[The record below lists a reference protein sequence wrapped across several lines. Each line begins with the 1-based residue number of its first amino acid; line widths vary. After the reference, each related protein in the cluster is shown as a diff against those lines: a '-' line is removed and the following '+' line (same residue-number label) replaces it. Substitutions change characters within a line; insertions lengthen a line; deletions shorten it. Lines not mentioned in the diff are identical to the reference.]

1 MILMWGNIKYFNLVF
16 YISLTMN
23 NEKAKKIAIDFL
35 IYVLHT
41 GLHNSDL
48 TTEELYECYQRDA
61 EEFAETIRNYGEED

>member
-1 MILMWGNIKYFNLVF
+1 
-16 YISLTMN
+16 MN

-48 TTEELYECYQRDA
+48 STEELYECYQRDA